1 MNDSLRV
8 GVAGLGLMGAV
19 HVRAL
24 AKLGGAALVAVADP
38 KAERRAGRAFVPGN
52 LSALAGDERLFDAG
66 RVTAYEDAAAM
77 IQREALDLVV
87 ICTPTDSHVSLASA
101 ALARGAH
108 VLLEKPVATRSSEV
122 ERLMAAETASGRR
135 VIPAMCMRFW
145 PGWTWLRERVAAGSA
160 DELGAMCSLK
170 LTRLGSRPEWSGAF
184 YGDDSRTGGAMFD
197 LHVHDVDFV
206 VWVLGCPREVISVG
220 TRDHVTTMYR
230 YGQASL
236 QVVAEGGWLASA
248 GRGFRMRFVAEF
260 EEATAEFELGR
271 EGPVMVMRG
280 GEKRAIEL
288 PAETAYEAQMRRV
301 LECVAAWKRGQAA
314 PEHPT
319 LREALEVTRVVE
331 AEVRS
336 LASGRAERC

>member
-1 MNDSLRV
+1 MNDALRV

-24 AKLGGAALVAVADP
+24 AKVGGAELVAVADP
-38 KAERRAGRAFVPGN
+38 KEERRAGRAFVPGN

-77 IQREALDLVV
+77 IEREALDLVV
-87 ICTPTDSHVSLASA
+87 ICTPTDSHVEMATA
-101 ALARGAH
+101 ALARGAN
-108 VLLEKPVATRSSEV
+108 VLLEKPVATKSAEV
-122 ERLMAAETASGRR
+122 SRLMEAEASSGRR

-145 PGWTWLRERVAAGSA
+145 PGWAWLRERVAAG
-160 DELGAMCSLK
+160 EWGGLCSLK
-170 LTRLGSRPEWSGAF
+170 LARLGSRPEWSGAF
-184 YGDDSRTGGAMFD
+184 YEDVSRTGGAIFD

-206 VWVLGCPREVISVG
+206 VWLLGCPREVISVG

-260 EEATAEFELGR
+260 EEATAEFDLTREPGVVVMR
-271 EGPVMVMRG
+271 EGAQRG
-280 GEKRAIEL
+280 VEAGTQ
-288 PAETAYEAQMRRV
+288 TAYEAQMKRA
-301 LECVAAWKRGQAA
+301 LECVAAWKRGEAA